1 MITKNDCMTLLV
13 KLEDDGLNVN
23 TYLKQLMSSKEIPIE
38 VLKFIAK
45 NRGIEVANF
54 YEMLRRRH
62 NQKKSVLYT
71 NIVKDQDNISDILIT
86 LSSLLTQIALYAGKL
101 ENPAEFYK
109 EVRVKEIT
117 KCLATYYETGDD
129 SIILKLIQV
138 IKNDLLVMEYI
149 GGRRDL
155 IQ

>member
-71 NIVKDQDNISDILIT
+71 NIVKDQTNITDILVT
-86 LSSLLTQIALYAGKL
+86 LSSLLTQIALYASKL

-117 KCLATYYETGDD
+117 KCLAAYYETEDD